1 VAESRH
7 SFFPAARGE
16 LDNLLGVASVKDA
29 WAQQSSGQPAD
40 MLDSLRPA
48 ALVPEGVPAT
58 DSLESFK
65 RSGLLIALV
74 IDEPGHIEGLISLA
88 DVLAALV
95 GEAPDEDEPPEEPIV
110 RREDDSWLVDGLLA
124 AEELKERLGLE
135 ELPSE
140 EKADYQTVGGMV
152 MDTLG
157 RVPAEGDRFEW
168 EGFSFEVM
176 DMDGRRVD
184 KVLMVPT
191 RDTPAGER
199 S

>member
-1 VAESRH
+1 V
-7 SFFPAARGE
+7 
-16 LDNLLGVASVKDA
+16 
-29 WAQQSSGQPAD
+29 
-40 MLDSLRPA
+40 
-48 ALVPEGVPAT
+48 
-58 DSLESFK
+58 LE
-65 RSGLLIALV
+65 
-74 IDEPGHIEGLISLA
+74 
-88 DVLAALV
+88 ALV
-95 GEAPDEDEPPEEPIV
+95 GEVPDEDEPPEEPIV
-110 RREDDSWLVDGLLA
+110 RREDGSWLVDGLLA
-124 AEELKERLGLE
+124 AEELKERLALE

-168 EGFSFEVM
+168 EGYSFEVM

-191 RDTPAGER
+191 RDTPAGET